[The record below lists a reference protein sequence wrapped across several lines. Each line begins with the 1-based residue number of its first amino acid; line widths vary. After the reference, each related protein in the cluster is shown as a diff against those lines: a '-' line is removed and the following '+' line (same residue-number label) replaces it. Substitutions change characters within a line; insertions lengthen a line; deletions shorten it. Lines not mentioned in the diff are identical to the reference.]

1 MDNKKLLLG
10 AGLLLLGYSAVA
22 KKKQTPIEIDDRYSD
37 WSLRRSTI
45 DSYGTRSLNQ
55 IEQTIVHH
63 SATTN
68 QSAEDYANYHVSHH
82 GWPGIGYH
90 YVIEKDGTIVQ
101 GNPLTNVSYHT
112 SGQNTKSIGICLSGN
127 FEIEQPTAAQMHS
140 LQILINYLRQQVP
153 NSMQVY
159 GHRDFGTTSCPG
171 DNLYNQ
177 LGQFKLSNI
186 SGPTESYIYV
196 GCMACAA

>member
-10 AGLLLLGYSAVA
+10 AGLLFLGLSAVG
-22 KKKQTPIEIDDRYSD
+22 KSKEQISIDDRYSD
-37 WSLRRSTI
+37 WSLMRSTVN
-45 DSYGTRSLNQ
+45 SYGTRSLNQ
-55 IEQTIVHH
+55 ITQAVVHH

-68 QSAEDYANYHVSHH
+68 QTAEDYARYHVQHH
-82 GWPGIGYH
+82 QWPGIGYH

-112 SGQNTKSIGICLSGN
+112 SGQNTKSVGICLSGN
-127 FEIEQPTAAQMHS
+127 FEIEQPTPQQMHS
-140 LQILINYLRQQVP
+140 LGLLINYVRQQVP
-153 NSMQVY
+153 NAMQVY
-159 GHRDFGTTSCPG
+159 GHRDFANTSCPG

-177 LGQFKLSNI
+177 LGRYKLQSI
-186 SGPTESYIYV
+186 SGPTDGFIYV